1 MTDLGV
7 AVPAHHHVGV
17 VENDVAAHR
26 LGESLDP
33 FGCGAL
39 PRRQPVM
46 VPELRRGL
54 RRAMHGQAKMAA
66 SRTCFPTRIQGR
78 LRPRAM
84 LTRLYP
90 RTPWRNREPDGAFR
104 HRG

>member
-7 AVPAHHHVGV
+7 AVPVHHVGV

-26 LGESLDP
+26 LGESPDRS
-33 FGCGAL
+33 GAAERSHAASRSWSRNSAAVCDK
-39 PRRQPVM
+39 PCT
-46 VPELRRGL
+46 
-54 RRAMHGQAKMAA
+54 GQAKMTA

-84 LTRLYP
+84 LTKLYP